1 MQAAMPAVRR
11 RGTGFLMSWRSL
23 IMVIA
28 LSVVMVILSQVAGS
42 SQPPPRPRV
51 KTGLDMLVE
60 TGFRP
65 LRGCRVGVIC
75 NHTSINSRGV
85 HILSLFREQKEFDLV
100 SLFAPEHG
108 LWGNLDEKVPSG
120 IDARTGLKFHS
131 LYGETRRPTADAL
144 KEIDTLV
151 FDIQDVGARFYT
163 YISTMAMCMEE
174 AARHDVRFVVLDR
187 PNPISGRYVGGPVLD
202 ESYEG
207 RFISYFPM
215 PAAHGMTVG
224 ELARMF
230 NREFGIRCDLTVIK
244 IQGWRRR
251 MWFDETGLP
260 WRSPSPN
267 MRNLAAAA
275 LYPGFG
281 IVEQT
286 NLSVGRG
293 TIAPF
298 ELYGA
303 PWLEGKKLAGE
314 MNRKNLSGLHFVPV
328 EFTPDSSRFAG
339 EICSGVRVVVT
350 DRNQL
355 DVVRAGMLFVET
367 IYGLYGDTFA
377 VKAIGPMIGDPAAAA
392 KIKEGIAGD
401 EIIAAWR
408 PRLRQFLRQRQRYL
422 LYP

>member
-1 MQAAMPAVRR
+1 M
-11 RGTGFLMSWRSL
+11 
-23 IMVIA
+23 IA
-28 LSVVMVILSQVAGS
+28 LSVLMLFLSQVAGS
-42 SQPPPRPRV
+42 SQVPPRPTV
-51 KTGLDMLVE
+51 KTGLDVVVE
-60 TGFRP
+60 TGFRS
-65 LRGCRVGVIC
+65 LRGRRVGLIC

-85 HILSLFREQKEFDLV
+85 HIISLFREQKEFELV

-108 LWGNLDEKVPSG
+108 LRGNLDEKVPSG
-120 IDARTGLKFHS
+120 TDPRTGLRIHS
-131 LYGETRRPTADAL
+131 LYGESRRPTLESL

-215 PAAHGMTVG
+215 PVAHGMTIG
-224 ELARMF
+224 ELAHMF
-230 NREFGIRCDLTVIK
+230 NREFGIRCDLTFIK
-244 IQGWRRR
+244 MQGWRRR
-251 MWFDETGLP
+251 MWFDESGLP
-260 WRSPSPN
+260 WISPSPN
-267 MRNLAAAA
+267 MRNLAAAT

-303 PWLEGKKLAGE
+303 PWLDGKKLAEE
-314 MNRKNLSGLHFVPV
+314 MNRRNLPGLQFVPV
-328 EFTPDSSRFAG
+328 EFTPDSSRFAR
-339 EICSGVRVVVT
+339 ETCSGVRVVVT
-350 DRNQL
+350 DRDQL
-355 DVVRAGMLFVET
+355 DAVRAGMLFVET
-367 IYGLYGDTFA
+367 IYHLYGDAFA
-377 VKAIGPMIGDPAAAA
+377 VEAIGPMIGDPGAAQ
-392 KIKEGIAGD
+392 KIKDGVAVN
-401 EIIAAWR
+401 EIIAAWK
-408 PRLRQFLRQRQRYL
+408 PGLRQFLRQRQRYL

>member
-1 MQAAMPAVRR
+1 
-11 RGTGFLMSWRSL
+11 
-23 IMVIA
+23 MVIV
-28 LSVVMVILSQVAGS
+28 LSVLIALLSQVPGS
-42 SQPPPRPRV
+42 GGLPPRPAV
-51 KTGLDMLVE
+51 KTGLDVLVE

-65 LRGCRVGVIC
+65 LRGRRVGLVC
-75 NHTSINSRGV
+75 NQSSINSRGV
-85 HILSLFREQKEFDLV
+85 HIISLFREQKGFELKA
-100 SLFAPEHG
+100 LFSPEHG
-108 LWGNLDEKVPSG
+108 LWGNADEKVPSG
-120 IDARTGLKFHS
+120 IDSRTGLKFYS
-131 LYGETRRPTADAL
+131 LYGETLRPTPEAL
-144 KEIDTLV
+144 EGIDTLV
-151 FDIQDVGARFYT
+151 FDIQDIGARFYT

-174 AARHDVRFVVLDR
+174 AARQGIRFVVLDR

-202 ESYEG
+202 KTYEG

-230 NREFGIRCDLTVIK
+230 NREFGVRCDLTVIK
-244 IQGWRRR
+244 MQGWRRR
-251 MWFDETGLP
+251 MWFDETALP

-286 NLSVGRG
+286 NMSVGRG

-303 PWLEGKKLAGE
+303 PWLDGEKLAE
-314 MNRKNLSGLHFVPV
+314 ELNQENLPGLQFVPV
-328 EFTPDSSRFAG
+328 EFTPDASRFAG
-339 EICSGVRVVVT
+339 ERCSGVRVVVT

-355 DVVRAGMLFVET
+355 DVVRAGMLFAET
-367 IYGLYGDTFA
+367 IYRLYGDTFA
-377 VKAIGPMIGDPAAAA
+377 VEAIGPMIGDPAAAR
-392 KIKEGIAGD
+392 KIKEGVAAD

-408 PRLRQFLRQRQRYL
+408 PRFRQFLRQRQRYL